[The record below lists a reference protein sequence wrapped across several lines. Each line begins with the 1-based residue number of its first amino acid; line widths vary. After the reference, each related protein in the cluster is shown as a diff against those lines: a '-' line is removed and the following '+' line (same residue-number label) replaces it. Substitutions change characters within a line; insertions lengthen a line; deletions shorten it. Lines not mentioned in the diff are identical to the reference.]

1 MKKRWIY
8 GKTVLI
14 TGGASGIGAGIS
26 KTLIEKYDCNVISV
40 IINKNGFDEF
50 IDSLGDKKDKFSYLM
65 YDASL
70 YESWV
75 EIKKYLEDNRIQT
88 DVLINNAG
96 IFPHFDRYE
105 HYTKEQLETCV
116 NVDFY
121 APAYAIMVMYDHI
134 IKSET
139 PAFITVSSSAA
150 LCPLPG
156 TSLYTASKSASK
168 SVTECF
174 GFEHPELYVGY
185 VCPGFTKTNLFVNQS
200 EDMSKNKLISSFM
213 SDRDKMVKKIVRGIV
228 KKKRRM
234 VYGTDAWF
242 MRVMYKFFPKS
253 SPRFIGWVMKK
264 SKQKIFDDIF
274 APDDK
279 QQESK

>member
-26 KTLIEKYDCNVISV
+26 QKLITEYDCNVIAV

-50 IDSLGDKKDKFSYLM
+50 ITSLGDKADKFSYLM
-65 YDASL
+65 YDASK
-70 YESWV
+70 YESWL
-75 EIKKYLEDNRIQT
+75 EIKKHLEDNGIQV

-96 IFPHFDRYE
+96 IFPRFDRYE
-105 HYTKEQLETCV
+105 HYTKEQLELCV

-139 PAFITVSSSAA
+139 PAFVTVSSSAA

-156 TSLYTASKSASK
+156 TSLYTAAKAASK
-168 SVTECF
+168 SLTECF
-174 GFEHPELYVGY
+174 GLEHPEFYVGY
-185 VCPGFTKTNLFVNQS
+185 ICPGFTKTNLFVNQA
-200 EDMSKNKLISSFM
+200 EDMSQNKLIASFM
-213 SDRDKMVKKIVRGIV
+213 SNRDSMVKKIVKGIV

-234 VYGTDAWF
+234 VFGSDAWF
-242 MRVMYKFFPKS
+242 MRVMYKFFPRT
-253 SPRFIGWVMKK
+253 SPRFIGRVMKK
-264 SKQKIFDDIF
+264 SKQKVFADIF
-274 APDDK
+274 NKD
-279 QQESK
+279 E